1 MVIGRH
7 LSVLGKVMS
16 EKCSF
21 KKFFGG
27 LLPYRYRN
35 IIPIVTP
42 YNCWK
47 EFPYIYSEQTRV
59 QVLQRCT
66 SCGIIMD
73 LRYKRKCKI
82 RRFFVYNMI
91 VEQLTRTQFNYVRKL
106 NQAKAYIMGSNM
118 VTNWYIVDDSYNFV
132 LQLYQLR

>member
-1 MVIGRH
+1 MC
-7 LSVLGKVMS
+7 

-21 KKFFGG
+21 KKFFSG

-35 IIPIVTP
+35 IIPIVAL

-47 EFPYIYSEQTRV
+47 EFPYIYSEGARV

-66 SCGIIMD
+66 SSGIIMD

-91 VEQLTRTQFNYVRKL
+91 VESLTRTQFNYARKL
-106 NQAKAYIMGSNM
+106 N
-118 VTNWYIVDDSYNFV
+118 
-132 LQLYQLR
+132 